1 MFFGGLGILIGPPI
15 VRKLIILLSK
25 NNIVSLQCI
34 IFLQAGLIV
43 DSTPGRSYWL
53 AFVFA
58 TVIQLLAA
66 ASTIGC
72 YVLRRTKR

>member
-1 MFFGGLGILIGPPI
+1 MT
-15 VRKLIILLSK
+15 LLTK
-25 NNIVSLQCI
+25 NITYSLPCI
-34 IFLQAGLIV
+34 IFIQAGLIV
-43 DSTPGRSYWL
+43 DSTEGRSYWV

-72 YVLRRTKR
+72 YVLRLKKR